1 MTSITL
7 NRRRVVVG
15 LGAAAGSVVLPK
27 VSFAGEL
34 AMLKIG
40 NTEVSAIS
48 DGVFQI
54 PHSWFPNAAAEALAA
69 AGDPIELGAN
79 VWLVK
84 TGDRAVLV
92 DTGSGAAF
100 EGVIPT
106 VGKLD
111 ALLAASGIKKADVT
125 DIIITHMH
133 TDHIG
138 GLIGPDAGGY
148 GNARIHMAGAEWT
161 FWTDPDLVSRMPAEM
176 KETIEGQQAI
186 VAPISD
192 RIVAHA
198 ADADLGDGLSLVPL
212 PGHTPGHSGVRISD
226 GDQEMLILA
235 DAILSSALQLADPN
249 VAYVLD
255 LDPDLAAET
264 RTDLLNR
271 LADTGTVFAATHF
284 SYPGFGRV
292 ERDGEGFALKPV
304 S

>member
-7 NRRRVVVG
+7 NRRRVMVA
-15 LGAAAGSVVLPK
+15 LRAAAGSALRPK
-27 VSFAGEL
+27 VSIAGEL
-34 AMLKIG
+34 ATLKVG
-40 NTEVSAIS
+40 NIEVSAIS
-48 DGVFQI
+48 DGMFQI
-54 PHSWFPNAAAEALAA
+54 PRSWFPNAAAEALAA
-69 AGDPIELGAN
+69 AGDPLELGAN
-79 VWLVK
+79 VWLVR
-84 TGDRAVLV
+84 TGDRVVLV
-92 DTGSGAAF
+92 DTGSGPAF

-111 ALLAASGIKKADVT
+111 ALLAANGIEKTDVT

-148 GNARIHMAGAEWT
+148 GNAKIHMASAEWT
-161 FWTDPDLVSRMPAEM
+161 FWTDPDLVNRMPAGM
-176 KETIEGQQAI
+176 KEIIEGQQTI

-226 GDQEMLILA
+226 GNQELLILA
-235 DAILSSALQLADPN
+235 DAILSSALQLPEPDVTN
-249 VAYVLD
+249 VLD
-255 LDPDLAAET
+255 LDPDQAVES

-292 ERDGEGFALKPV
+292 ERVGEGFALKPL

>member
-1 MTSITL
+1 MISLTL
-7 NRRRVVVG
+7 NRRSVMVG
-15 LGAAAGSVVLPK
+15 LGAAAGSVLLPK

-34 AMLKIG
+34 ATLKIG
-40 NTEVSAIS
+40 NIEVSAIS

-54 PHSWFPNAAAEALAA
+54 PHSWFPNAVAEALAA
-69 AGDPIELGAN
+69 AGELIELGAN
-79 VWLVK
+79 VWLVR
-84 TGDRAVLV
+84 TGDRVVLV
-92 DTGSGAAF
+92 DTGSGPAF

-111 ALLAASGIKKADVT
+111 ALLAANGIEKADVT
-125 DIIITHMH
+125 DIVITHMH

-148 GNARIHMAGAEWT
+148 GNARIHMADAELT

-186 VAPISD
+186 VAPFSD

-198 ADADLGDGLSLVPL
+198 ANADLGDGLSLVPL

-226 GDQEMLILA
+226 GDQEMLIVA
-235 DAILSSALQLADPN
+235 DAILSSALQLADPD

-255 LDPDLAAET
+255 LDPDLAVET

-292 ERDGEGFALKPV
+292 ARDGEGFALKPL

>member
-7 NRRRVVVG
+7 NRRRVMVG
-15 LGAAAGSVVLPK
+15 LGAAAGSTLLPK

-40 NTEVSAIS
+40 NIEVSAIS

-69 AGDPIELGAN
+69 AGDPIELGVN

-84 TGDRAVLV
+84 SGDRAVLV
-92 DTGSGAAF
+92 DTGSGPAF

-111 ALLAASGIKKADVT
+111 ALLAANGIKKADVT

-192 RIVAHA
+192 RIVVHA

-235 DAILSSALQLADPN
+235 DAILSSALQLEDP
-249 VAYVLD
+249 VVTYVLD
-255 LDPDLAAET
+255 LDPDLAVET

-271 LADTGTVFAATHF
+271 LADSGTVFAATHF
-284 SYPGFGRV
+284 SYPSFGRV

>member
-7 NRRRVVVG
+7 NRRRVMVG
-15 LGAAAGSVVLPK
+15 LGAAAGSALLPK
-27 VSFAGEL
+27 VSYAGEL

-40 NTEVSAIS
+40 NIEVSAIS

-54 PHSWFPNAAAEALAA
+54 PHSWFPNAAAESLAA

-92 DTGSGAAF
+92 DTGSGPAF

-111 ALLAASGIKKADVT
+111 ALLAANGIKKADVT

-133 TDHIG
+133 IDHIG

-161 FWTDPDLVSRMPAEM
+161 FWTDPELVSRMPAEM

-186 VAPISD
+186 VAPVSD

-226 GDQEMLILA
+226 GNQELLILA
-235 DAILSSALQLADPN
+235 DAILSSALQLAEPD
-249 VAYVLD
+249 VTYVLD
-255 LDPDLAAET
+255 LDPGLAVET
-264 RTDLLNR
+264 RTGLLNR